1 MKEKQKI
8 VGVIPAR
15 YASTRFPGKPLV
27 DICGHPMVWWVYQQ
41 VLKVDELSE
50 VYVATDDSRISE
62 VCEREEIPFVMTH
75 NDHVNHV
82 MRLAEVSNKIRADYY
97 VCVNGDEPLIQ
108 AKNIRDVLPSK
119 EVTTDE
125 VYAGYLMRELTD
137 PVETIDPSNIK
148 LSVLSSGRC
157 IYMSRTPIPYPK
169 GTLDYKYKKL
179 IGIEC
184 FNKKALDFYAK
195 TPMGELE
202 RIEDIDHLR
211 FIEHGKYV
219 HIGLTDSESLSV
231 DTLNDL
237 EKVRKIMEKN
247 MNEGK

>member
-41 VLKVDELSE
+41 VLKVEELSE

-169 GTLDYKYKKL
+169 GTLDYK
-179 IGIEC
+179 
-184 FNKKALDFYAK
+184 
-195 TPMGELE
+195 
-202 RIEDIDHLR
+202 
-211 FIEHGKYV
+211 
-219 HIGLTDSESLSV
+219 
-231 DTLNDL
+231 
-237 EKVRKIMEKN
+237 
-247 MNEGK
+247 

>member
-41 VLKVDELSE
+41 VLKVEELSE

>member
-157 IYMSRTPIPYPK
+157 IYMSRTPIPYPT

>member
-1 MKEKQKI
+1 
-8 VGVIPAR
+8 
-15 YASTRFPGKPLV
+15 
-27 DICGHPMVWWVYQQ
+27 
-41 VLKVDELSE
+41 
-50 VYVATDDSRISE
+50 
-62 VCEREEIPFVMTH
+62 
-75 NDHVNHV
+75 
-82 MRLAEVSNKIRADYY
+82 
-97 VCVNGDEPLIQ
+97 
-108 AKNIRDVLPSK
+108 
-119 EVTTDE
+119 
-125 VYAGYLMRELTD
+125 MRELTD

-202 RIEDIDHLR
+202 KIEDIDHLR